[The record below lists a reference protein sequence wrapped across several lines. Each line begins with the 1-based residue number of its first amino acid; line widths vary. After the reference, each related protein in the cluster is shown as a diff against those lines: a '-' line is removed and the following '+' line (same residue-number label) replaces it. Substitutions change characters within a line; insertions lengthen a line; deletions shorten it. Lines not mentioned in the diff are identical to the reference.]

1 MRHPALLVPGCS
13 ANAEGPRLLFASAQE
28 KAAKG
33 GEDAHFVLTDG
44 GDSGRKHSAAGVA
57 DGVGGWAQ
65 QGVDAGLYSRQL
77 MHWSQH
83 RLEHAEVPCVQDALA
98 FSYRMTKV
106 MGSSTACLILL
117 HEGVLETLNVG
128 DSGFLLARPG
138 EEGGTENYNVVFKT
152 TEQQHTFNMPYQLG
166 TYSRDLPADG
176 DFRTLEVRKG
186 DIILVATDGVWDNVF
201 EERIL
206 KIFEHAGGNLDAAA
220 KEVAET
226 SIRIGMSNEPTPF
239 CARAQEVGLQH
250 AGGKLDDVTV
260 VLAHVV

>member
-1 MRHPALLVPGCS
+1 M
-13 ANAEGPRLLFASAQE
+13 FTQE

-33 GEDAHFVLTDG
+33 GEDAHFVLAEG
-44 GDSGRKHSAAGVA
+44 GDGKRKHSAAGVA

-77 MHWSQH
+77 MKWSQQ
-83 RLEHAEVPCVQDALA
+83 RLEHAEVPCLHDALA

-117 HEGVLETLNVG
+117 HEGILETLNVG

-138 EEGGTENYNVVFKT
+138 EEGGTERYKVVFKT

-166 TYSRDLPADG
+166 TYSRDTPGDG
-176 DFRTLEVRKG
+176 DFKALEVRKG
-186 DIILVATDGVWDNVF
+186 DIILMATDGVWDNVF

-206 KIFEHAGGNLDAAA
+206 NIFELAAGNLDSAA
-220 KEVAET
+220 KEVAEI
-226 SIRIGMSNEPTPF
+226 SIRIGMSYEPTPF
-239 CARAQEVGLQH
+239 STRAQAVGLNH